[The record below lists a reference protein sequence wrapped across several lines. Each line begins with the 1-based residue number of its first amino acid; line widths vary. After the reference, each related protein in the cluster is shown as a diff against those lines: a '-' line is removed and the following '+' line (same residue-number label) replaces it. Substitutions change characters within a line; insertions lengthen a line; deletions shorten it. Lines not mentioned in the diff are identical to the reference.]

1 MNDDWQIRLAGT
13 GGQGLGLAGRLL
25 ADALVAEGRHVAQSQ
40 TYEPTSRGGA
50 SRSDLVAARDTVDY
64 PLVTRLD
71 YFVLLDQS
79 ALEDAEELLS
89 PHALVIIDADRV
101 SAPPSGAQV
110 LHALHPGRMA
120 RELGN
125 PRVANVIS
133 LGALVSLSSLC
144 EFATLETVV
153 ARSTPQKFRELNIS
167 ALRAGQRLAASL
179 S

>member
-1 MNDDWQIRLAGT
+1 MTEACQIRLAGT

-25 ADALVAEGRHVAQSQ
+25 ADALVAQGLQVAQSQ

-50 SRSDLVAARDTVDY
+50 SRSDLVAAHGPVDY

-71 YFVLLDQS
+71 YLVLLDQS
-79 ALEDAEELLS
+79 ALEDAGELLDDK
-89 PHALVIIDADRV
+89 ALVIIDADRV
-101 SAPPSGAQV
+101 SAPPGGGFAI
-110 LHALHPGRMA
+110 HALHPTAAA

-144 EFATLETVV
+144 DFATLEAVV
-153 ARSTPQKFRELNIS
+153 ARSTPVKFRDLNIA
-167 ALRAGQRLAASL
+167 ALREGQRIAQRLG
-179 S
+179 